1 MIFLAILK
9 APNTIRY
16 SILQY
21 YIGTI
26 LKYCVRF
33 IAVFSMSVYN
43 GRQILRYNI
52 PDFIDHYYYSFFV
65 INMKHLFAVILIG
78 NICVIMYNYNV

>member
-43 GRQILRYNI
+43 GRQILRYNTFQI
-52 PDFIDHYYYSFFV
+52 S
-65 INMKHLFAVILIG
+65 LI
-78 NICVIMYNYNV
+78 IITIHFLLLI